1 MASIAVTWENR
12 MPEVYLYKELAIRER
27 AYFIWEREGRP
38 DGRAQ
43 DHWLSATIEEFG
55 DDRRR
60 DEEFM
65 EEEEKVLAGR
75 PDANMPALL
84 TKDVR
89 GG

>member
-1 MASIAVTWENR
+1 
-12 MPEVYLYKELAIRER
+12 MPESHLDKELAIRER
-27 AYFIWEREGRP
+27 AYFMWLREGCP

-43 DHWLSATIEEFG
+43 DHWLSAAIEEFG

-60 DEEFM
+60 DDEFI
-65 EEEEKVLAGR
+65 EEEEKVIAGR
-75 PDANMPALL
+75 PDANIPALL